1 VSRKL
6 QNRTSSICLAF
17 LISSML
23 ILLCL
28 AAAGDAQVKGG
39 SLSRTDTGN
48 FSHLKESIQG
58 TLDTEKQLLK
68 DLREKL
74 DLAKK
79 LQKSFGIELDV
90 YRIQLSAQ
98 NNLLLM
104 SQANLNELEKARAD
118 STVTLDILNKRL
130 DNLKKEA
137 ESFPQQNKRTVKQLN
152 ANQQY
157 LDELKNQPSKSGEGQ
172 SLESDLRQ
180 LVKILSAKQNVLEKI
195 SGIYQSLVGSYEGL
209 RKSFADLNSNLA
221 DRIAADKQNE
231 LFQRE
236 PGPFSIA
243 DWKQLIRKF
252 GPLTARARSI
262 TTAEFWIQKLRVLNQ
277 ADWSLVAAGL
287 ILFGLTLI
295 LLIRLRRFCAN
306 LGRTPWAARSLWR
319 LITIRIFYR
328 SVLLMGT
335 MLFIYV
341 YARVRMLYTTVEFI
355 PMLVQVLVVWLF
367 SRWFLDLFSLVAEY
381 KARFRINMQILKCL
395 RRLIRLI
402 RWFAVPYVIVEWLFR
417 EPALI
422 LGIFRVLF
430 EIALI
435 LWVLKLRKI
444 SRTEAK
450 PLAGGGARTKGRLKS
465 AGIGLAY
472 LIAGGGLLL
481 ELAGYQLLALHW
493 FVSWGRTAAVLLW
506 GGLVLQCIRELEGQR
521 QSGAKD
527 AQEAEE
533 PKGYPFRWLF
543 FRIAWL
549 VWIAAILAC
558 MTLAWGAARSLVV
571 ALFQILKY
579 QVHVG
584 STQLNLMGF
593 VYAALILLVTHAAT
607 RFARYALREKILD
620 NSHMEPGLQESII
633 TITFYLLWLFGILFS
648 LHAVGLNPTSLA
660 VVFGALGIGLGFGL
674 QNIFNNFISG
684 IILLFERPIQVGDA
698 IEINGIWGTVKKI
711 NVRATLVQTYDNA
724 SLIIPNSEFIS
735 TQLTNWSFKDLRLRR
750 SVTVGVAY
758 GSDIELVRA
767 TLLEIP
773 PKIPGILHYPKPD
786 VLFTDFGDSALV
798 FKLRFWTHIDHM
810 LVAETSVRFLIDQ
823 LFRER
828 HIEISFPQRD
838 IHIRSIESAVRFQPV
853 PEKPVSR
860 P

>member
-1 VSRKL
+1 MTGKP
-6 QNRTSSICLAF
+6 QNRTHSIVLTF
-17 LISSML
+17 LIPIML
-23 ILLCL
+23 MVLSL
-28 AAAGDAQVKGG
+28 AAAGDVLEKGE
-39 SLSRTDTGN
+39 SLSRTDAVN
-48 FSHLKESIQG
+48 FSHLKDSIKG
-58 TLDTEKQLLK
+58 SLDTEKQILK

-79 LQKSFGIELDV
+79 LQKSLGIELDA

-104 SQANLNELEKARAD
+104 SQTNLNELEKARAD
-118 STVTLDILNKRL
+118 STATLDMLNKRL

-137 ESFPQQNKRTVKQLN
+137 ESFPQQNKRTLEQLN
-152 ANQQY
+152 VNQQH
-157 LDELKNQPSKSGEGQ
+157 LDELKTQPSKSGEGQ
-172 SLESDLRQ
+172 SLESDLRE

-195 SGIYQSLVGSYEGL
+195 AGIYQSLVGSYEGL

-243 DWKQLIRKF
+243 DWKQLIQEL

-262 TTAEFWIQKLRVLNQ
+262 TSAEFWIKNLQVPNQ

-287 ILFGLTLI
+287 ILFGLTLM
-295 LLIRLRRFCAN
+295 LLIRLKRFCAN
-306 LGRTPWAARSLWR
+306 LSRTPWAARSLWR

-335 MLFIYV
+335 VLFIYV

-355 PMLVQVLVVWLF
+355 QMFVQALIVWLF
-367 SRWFLDLFSLVAEY
+367 SRWFLDLFSLVAEQ
-381 KARFRINMQILKCL
+381 KERFRINMQMFKRL
-395 RRLIRLI
+395 RRLIRMI
-402 RWFAVPYVIVEWLFR
+402 RWFAIPYVIVGWLFNQ
-417 EPALI
+417 PVPV
-422 LGIFRVLF
+422 LGIFRLLF

-435 LWVLKLRKI
+435 LWVLKFRKI

-450 PLAGGGARTKGRLKS
+450 PFEAGGTRTKWGLKS
-465 AGIGLAY
+465 SGIGLFY
-472 LIAGGGLLL
+472 LIAGGGLFL
-481 ELAGYQLLALHW
+481 ELAGYHSLSLYW
-493 FVSWGRTAAVLLW
+493 FVSWGRTAVVLLW
-506 GGLVLQCIRELEGQR
+506 GGLVLQCIRELEGQH
-521 QSGAKD
+521 QPGALNAK
-527 AQEAEE
+527 EAEE

-549 VWIAAILAC
+549 VWIAALLAC
-558 MTLAWGAARSLVV
+558 ITLAWGAFRALVV
-571 ALFQILKY
+571 ALFHILKY
-579 QVHVG
+579 PVHVG
-584 STQLNLMGF
+584 STRLNLMSF
-593 VYAALILLVTHAAT
+593 VYGALILLVTHAAT

-620 NSHMEPGLQESII
+620 NSHMEPGLQESIT
-633 TITFYLLWLFGILFS
+633 TITFYLLWVFGILFS

-660 VVFGALGIGLGFGL
+660 VAFGALGIGLGFGL

-758 GSDIELVRA
+758 GSDIELVRS

-773 PKIPGILHYPKPD
+773 PQVSGILYYPKPD

-798 FKLRFWTHIDHM
+798 FKLRFWTHIDNM
-810 LVAETSVRFLIDQ
+810 LVAETSVRFLIDR

-838 IHIRSIESAVRFQPV
+838 IHIRSIQKEGTIRFT
-853 PEKPVSR
+853 E
-860 P
+860 